1 MKPDPERVA
10 LPDRFVKGWGS
21 LGASRVPA
29 GRHKED
35 QTPMGIATE
44 LRGRRVINARG
55 YSTKVGGSRPSRDVM
70 DAMVEASGF
79 FARIEDLQAAAGQVI
94 VELTGAEAG
103 YVTAGA
109 SAGLTMAAAAAL
121 ARLDPGRMNRL
132 PDTTGMPNEIVML
145 RRHRNDYDHALRLAG
160 AKLVEVGFHDWTFA
174 YEIEEAIGPQTVAV
188 FYLGSDLD
196 ANLPIEE
203 VIAIAH
209 AKGVPVIVDGSITLP
224 PVSNLRR
231 FFDIGA
237 DLVSFSGG
245 KHIQGPQA
253 SGILAGRRDLIT
265 SVALQHQDMDVYPET
280 WPARG
285 LISEHVVVGP
295 PHHGVGRGFK
305 VGKEEACGLIAAL
318 RAYVVR
324 DFIAEAARL
333 AGHADEIVV
342 GVAGIRGLRAVRVDP
357 AHGAMGRPGP
367 HVEVWLDAAIAGLT
381 ATDLVNRLQAADPM
395 VCTYEGKA
403 FKGMVGFYPDALAD
417 DEVAEVVTAIWGACG
432 A

>member
-1 MKPDPERVA
+1 
-10 LPDRFVKGWGS
+10 
-21 LGASRVPA
+21 
-29 GRHKED
+29 
-35 QTPMGIATE
+35 MGIATE

-55 YSTKVGGSRPSRDVM
+55 YSTKVGGSRPSREVT
-70 DAMVEASGF
+70 DAMVEAAGF
-79 FARIEDLQAAAGQVI
+79 FVRIEDLQAAAGEVI
-94 VELTGAEAG
+94 VEHTGAEAG

-160 AKLVEVGFHDWTFA
+160 ARLVEVGFHDWTFA
-174 YEIEEAIGPQTVAV
+174 YEVDEAIGPNTAAV
-188 FYLGSDLD
+188 FSLGSDEH

-203 VIAIAH
+203 IIGIAH
-209 AKGVPVIVDGSITLP
+209 AKGVPVIVDGSMALP
-224 PVSNLRR
+224 PAANLRR

-245 KHIQGPQA
+245 KHLQGPQA

-285 LISEHVVVGP
+285 LIAEHVVTGP

-305 VGKEEACGLIAAL
+305 VGKEELCGLIAAL
-318 RAYVVR
+318 RAYVAR
-324 DFIAEAARL
+324 DFAAEAARL
-333 AGHADEIVV
+333 GAYADEIVA

-357 AHGAMGRPGP
+357 AAGAMGRPGP
-367 HVEVWLDAAIAGLT
+367 HVEVWLDAATAGLT

-417 DEVAEVVTAIWGACG
+417 SEVADVVAAITGACG